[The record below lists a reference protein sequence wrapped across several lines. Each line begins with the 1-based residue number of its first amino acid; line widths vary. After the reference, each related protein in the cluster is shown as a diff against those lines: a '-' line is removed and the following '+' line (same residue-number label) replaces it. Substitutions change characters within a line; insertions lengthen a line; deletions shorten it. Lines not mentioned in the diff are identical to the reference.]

1 MVPKAN
7 QLEVNALEKITLED
21 LLKFKFLSGI
31 TLSPNGTKVTFVVHT
46 MNQQD
51 NAYNSNIWLHDVQS
65 TKLCQL
71 TSSNQDGSPVW
82 LSDSKL
88 LFVSWRDEKDRKRKE
103 SGEPLTVFY
112 EIDTLG
118 GEAKRAFELPFF
130 VKQVKKLNENMLLFT
145 AVYDHRLKDFWKLSK
160 DEKEKLLKAL
170 KDEKDYEVL
179 DEIPFWS
186 NGSGFTNK
194 RRIRLFRYDLQTQEI
209 TPISDEFANI
219 EHVSDACDGKKV
231 LYVSNRFEHVMRRSN
246 ELYLYDAEKNES
258 FKLTHTEG
266 FRYVFAE
273 FLEDKIIFAGSDM
286 KKFGINE
293 NPKFYML
300 DPSSREVQLLTP
312 DFDASLY
319 NSVNSDCR
327 YGSNRTVKVDG
338 RKLYFVSTQWHD
350 AQLYRIDASGKI
362 EQLTFNKGS
371 VDGFDVL
378 NGKIFFVGLRNM
390 KLQELYELVGSEE
403 KQISDFNEWVQ
414 KDKYVSKPE
423 RFTFNTADGVTIEGW
438 IMKPFN
444 FESNKK
450 YPAILEI
457 HGGPKTVYGEVFFH
471 EMQLLASEGYV
482 VLYCNPRGSDGR
494 GNEFADI
501 RGKYGTIDYE
511 DIMQF
516 VDEALKRFSFVDENR
531 LGVAGGSYGGFMTN
545 WIIGHTDR
553 FKAAVS
559 QRSIANWI
567 SKFGTTDIGY
577 FFVEDQHL
585 ATPWSDYEKLWWHSP
600 MKYADRVK
608 TPTLFIH
615 SEEDYRCW
623 LVEGIQMFTSLK
635 YHGVETKLVM
645 FRGENHE
652 LSRSGKP
659 LHRLR
664 RLKEIFDWFEKH
676 LK

>member
-1 MVPKAN
+1 MTF
-7 QLEVNALEKITLED
+7 LERIKLED
-21 LLKFKFLSGI
+21 LLRFKFLSGLTI
-31 TLSPNGTKVTFVVHT
+31 SPDAKKVAIVVHET
-46 MNQQD
+46 NQD
-51 NAYNSNIWLHDVQS
+51 ENRYNSNIWLYDAQTDQLS
-65 TKLCQL
+65 QL
-71 TSSNQDGSPVW
+71 TSSNQDSSPLW

-88 LFVSWRDEKDRKRKE
+88 LFVSWRNEKDRERKE
-103 SGEPLTVFY
+103 NGEPLTPFY
-112 EIDTLG
+112 TINVNR
-118 GEAKRAFELPFF
+118 GEAIRAFELPFF
-130 VKQVKKLNENMLLFT
+130 VKQFRKLNENTLLFT
-145 AVYDHRLKDFWKLSK
+145 AVYDHRLKDFWKLSD
-160 DEKEKLLKAL
+160 DERERKLKTLKE
-170 KDEKDYEVL
+170 EKDYEVL

-194 RRIRLFRYDLQTQEI
+194 KRIRLFSYNVQTGQI
-209 TPISDEFANI
+209 VPISDELSNVEYF
-219 EHVSDACDGKKV
+219 SDSADGKAI
-231 LYVSNRFEHVMRRSN
+231 LYVANRFEHVMKRSN
-246 ELYLYDAEKNES
+246 DLYLYDVEKNES
-258 FKLTHTEG
+258 IKLTHVDN
-266 FRYVFAE
+266 FRYILAE
-273 FLEDKIIFAGSDM
+273 FVDGKIIFAGTDM
-286 KKFGINE
+286 KNYGINE
-293 NPKFYML
+293 NPKFYL
-300 DPSSREVQLLTP
+300 FDPSTGQLKLLTP

-327 YGSNRTVKVDG
+327 FGSSKTVKADG
-338 RKLYFVSTQWHD
+338 KYLYFVSTQWHD
-350 AQLYRIDASGKI
+350 AQMYRLDGSGRI
-362 EQLTFNKGS
+362 EQLTFSKGS
-371 VDGFDVL
+371 IDGFDVL
-378 NGKIFFVGLRNM
+378 SARIFFVGLRNM
-390 KLQELYELVGSEE
+390 KLQELYELVAGEE
-403 KQISDFNEWVQ
+403 KQISEFNEWVQ
-414 KDKYVSKPE
+414 KERHISKPE
-423 RFTFNTADGVTIEGW
+423 RFTFNTSDGVTIEGW
-438 IMKPFN
+438 IMKPFG
-444 FESNKK
+444 FEPGKK

-516 VDEALKRFSFVDENR
+516 VDESLKRFPFINQDR
-531 LGVAGGSYGGFMTN
+531 LGVTGGSYGGFMTN

-585 ATPWSDYEKLWWHSP
+585 ATPWSDFEKLWWHSP
-600 MKYADRVK
+600 MRYADRVK

-659 LHRLR
+659 LHRIR
-664 RLKEIFDWFEKH
+664 RLKEILGWFEKH